1 MRLFCWD
8 DFEIFTPARK
18 MIDPDNITGVS
29 VDLKI
34 DGTPL
39 LFASLAADGSINRLG
54 TGAANNTETEL
65 FRGITDPKLF
75 ESVRSQITGDLLR
88 WVGGRVDHKLR
99 GKACELLVAFMLANG
114 EEHAIKFKYGSES
127 VGPPIEVS
135 EFVTTVV
142 EATNPWYENFKS
154 TTPKQKQ

>member
-1 MRLFCWD
+1 
-8 DFEIFTPARK
+8 
-18 MIDPDNITGVS
+18 MIDPNNITGVS

-34 DGTPL
+34 DGAPS

-65 FRGITDPKLF
+65 LKGITDPNLF

-88 WVGGRVDHKLR
+88 WVGRRADHKLR

-114 EEHAIKFKYGSES
+114 EERSIQFKYGSAS
-127 VGPPIEVS
+127 IGPPTEVS
-135 EFVTTVV
+135 RFVTAVV
-142 EATNPWYENFKS
+142 EATNPWYENFKPRA
-154 TTPKQKQ
+154 PKQKH